1 MWCTQITL
9 KWKINR
15 HIFLFTFNFK
25 VISPEYNEMQVIK
38 LYSKIKVNKNNMQQS
53 KIHKIFAK

>member
-9 KWKINR
+9 KWKINK
-15 HIFLFTFNFK
+15 LKKMFTFNFK
-25 VISPEYNEMQVIK
+25 VISPECNELQVIK
-38 LYSKIKVNKNNMQQS
+38 IYSKIKVNKNNMQQI